1 MYGTKSISGS
11 IDVSN
16 HRCAHVFTLLS
27 RMVWFYDGWSSNIP
41 NSLHRDRSYPIAIV
55 QADFQPYW

>member
-41 NSLHRDRSYPIAIV
+41 NSLHRDRPYPIAIV
-55 QADFQPYW
+55 QANFQPYW